1 MSVVVG
7 SAAEHCQRGE
17 ASIRLTFIFIPPG
30 PHQRLGKKSS
40 SRIEFALSFHERV
53 PDGVRK
59 FNCSGRMIERACAS
73 LRSQSSK
80 MSDDEEVEKVLT
92 GACARILHWPICV
105 HALFKLA
112 VTPLASA
119 PCCLALCTVLLL
131 QRDGIARREWEGDG
145 GRKRE

>member
-1 MSVVVG
+1 MDV
-7 SAAEHCQRGE
+7 
-17 ASIRLTFIFIPPG
+17 PG
-30 PHQRLGKKSS
+30 
-40 SRIEFALSFHERV
+40 
-53 PDGVRK
+53 K

-73 LRSQSSK
+73 LQSQSSK

-131 QRDGIARREWEGDG
+131 KRDGIARGEWEGVG
-145 GRKRE
+145 GRKREGRSREEGIERGRKRERERWR